1 MATLGRNSYL
11 QNIPVGLTSK
21 GIWQLTFSKNST
33 SLLSTPMHK
42 NLQRSQT
49 IPNKFHKL
57 FWDTD
62 PTLLD
67 LSANSQAIIE
77 RVINIGDLSAISWL
91 FSTYGLGEI
100 TGVLKSSYNISQ
112 RAVRLWAEI
121 LNFQVKECRCT
132 QRPLLLSRF
141 N

>member
-1 MATLGRNSYL
+1 MSKNDVRS
-11 QNIPVGLTSK
+11 QNIP
-21 GIWQLTFSKNST
+21 N
-33 SLLSTPMHK
+33 
-42 NLQRSQT
+42 RY
-49 IPNKFHKL
+49 HKL

-62 PTLLD
+62 PSLLD
-67 LSANSQAIIE
+67 LSSNSQAIIE
-77 RVINIGDLSAISWL
+77 RVINVGDLSAISWL

-100 TGVLKSSYNISQ
+100 VGVLKSSYNISE

-132 QRPLLLSRF
+132 QRPSLLSRF